1 MSTSKNL
8 THIAGTFLIEAPASF
23 LNGAGLA
30 KVENQNVSVPKT
42 FKDGP
47 NRVPYVSSQAWK
59 RWLRNTLIEETGW
72 PASELTAVG
81 LSDAKQTTNKIAGA
95 LNPVEYPE
103 DDIFGYMYAKSG
115 QGKRGADDEETD
127 NSEAPEPAEKNGK
140 KIKALIRASPFCASI
155 LCSLRKTG
163 WQGKDEGFVHLKEGT
178 PLPYTT
184 EFYNTHLQ
192 GVFCLNYAR
201 LGVFWNVGDRVELDE
216 AKVEGF
222 LQSKQIKITKD
233 FGKSGKIYEMTDS
246 QTKRKDRTSALLK
259 ALACMRGGSKQAA
272 FGTDVAPK
280 VMILAATS
288 CGNPIFNSLFIDDG
302 TGPVLKIETLK
313 EVARDYS
320 NRLVTPIYIGIRKG
334 YLKNEA
340 EVSQLENV
348 TENGVSFKIT
358 TPIDCA
364 EQISKALT

>member
-1 MSTSKNL
+1 MSTPKNL

-30 KVENQNVSVPKT
+30 KVENQNVTVPKT

-72 PASELTAVG
+72 TASELTVAD

-103 DDIFGYMYAKSG
+103 DDIFGYMFAKRG
-115 QGKRGADDEETD
+115 QGKRDTEDDETA
-127 NSEAPEPAEKNGK
+127 NSETTEKNGK

-155 LCSLRKTG
+155 LCSIRKTG

-192 GVFCLNYAR
+192 GIFCLNYSR

-216 AKVEGF
+216 NKVDCF
-222 LQSKQIKITKD
+222 LQNKQIKITKD
-233 FGKSGKIYEMTDS
+233 LGKSGKIYEMTDA
-246 QTKRKDRTSALLK
+246 QTKRKERASALLK

-280 VMILAATS
+280 VMILAGSS

-302 TGPVLKIETLK
+302 TGPVLKVETLK

-320 NRLVTPIYIGIRKG
+320 TRLVTPIYIGIRKG
-334 YLKNEA
+334 YLKNETD
-340 EVSQLENV
+340 VLQLEKV
-348 TENGVSFKIT
+348 TENNVSFKIT

>member
-23 LNGAGLA
+23 LNGAGLGEG
-30 KVENQNVSVPKT
+30 ENRNVTVPKT
-42 FKDGP
+42 FRDGS

-72 PASELTAVG
+72 PASELKAAG
-81 LSDAKQTTNKIAGA
+81 LSDAKQTTNKIAGE
-95 LNPVEYPE
+95 LNPVEFPE

-115 QGKRGADDEETD
+115 QGKRSTEDDEAD
-127 NSEAPEPAEKNGK
+127 NSESTEKTGK
-140 KIKALIRASPFCASI
+140 KVKALIRASPFCASI
-155 LCSLRKTG
+155 LFSLRKTG

-192 GVFCLNYAR
+192 AIFCLNYSR

-216 AKVEGF
+216 EKVNDF
-222 LQSKQIKITKD
+222 LNKKQIQIKQD
-233 FGKSGKIYEMTDS
+233 LGKSGRIFEMSDA
-246 QTKRKDRTSALLK
+246 QTKRKERASALLK
-259 ALACMRGGSKQAA
+259 SIVCMRGGSKQAA

-280 VMILAATS
+280 VIILVGTT
-288 CGNPIFNSLFIDDG
+288 CGNPLFNNLFVDDG
-302 TGPVLKIETLK
+302 TGPVLKVETLK
-313 EVARDYS
+313 EIAQDYS
-320 NRLVTPIYIGIRKG
+320 NRLVTPIYIGVRKG
-334 YLKNEA
+334 YLKNET
-340 EVSQLENV
+340 EVLQLGKV
-348 TENGVSFKIT
+348 TENGVSFEIT

-364 EQISKALT
+364 EQISKNLI